1 MFRTRVFKT
10 GRNYFYYGHVSRA
23 ECRTKSQYKDW

>member
-1 MFRTRVFKT
+1 MTMS
-10 GRNYFYYGHVSRA
+10 G